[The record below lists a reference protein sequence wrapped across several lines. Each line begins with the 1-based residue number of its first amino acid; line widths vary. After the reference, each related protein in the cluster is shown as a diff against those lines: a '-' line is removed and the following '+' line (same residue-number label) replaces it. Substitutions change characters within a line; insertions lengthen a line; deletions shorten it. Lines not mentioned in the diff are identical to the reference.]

1 MDVILRE
8 DFPSLGYIGD
18 RVKVKPGYA
27 RNFLIPRGVAI
38 EASSRNAKL
47 LNHKLSGI
55 MAKRIKLKA
64 EAEAAA
70 AEMQKLTLEFTLKFG
85 EKGRSFGAVTPR
97 DIEQAFEKL
106 GHKID
111 RRRIRIEEQLKTAG
125 SYTVGV
131 RLHAEVIAKV
141 PVVIRAEQ
149 PVVAKAEES
158 TEEGTKKATA
168 KKRAPR
174 KKKGEQETAAP
185 EASAAE
191 GTSEAK

>member
-1 MDVILRE
+1 M
-8 DFPSLGYIGD
+8 
-18 RVKVKPGYA
+18 
-27 RNFLIPRGVAI
+27 
-38 EASSRNAKL
+38 
-47 LNHKLSGI
+47 
-55 MAKRIKLKA
+55 
-64 EAEAAA
+64 
-70 AEMQKLTLEFTLKFG
+70 EFTLKFG

-125 SYTVGV
+125 AYTVGV

-158 TEEGTKKATA
+158 TEEGAKKGAA

-174 KKKGEQETAAP
+174 KKKGEQEAA
-185 EASAAE
+185 ASEGAAAE